1 MRGLFLAFVL
11 LLFSLPSTAQEA
23 GAGLTRL
30 ADAPPAPDFSLSDMD
45 GEVFRLSACCTTQRI
60 IVGQIGYI
68 DVPCNLGREAG
79 I

>member
-30 ADAPPAPDFSLSDMD
+30 ADAPPAPDFSLTDMD
-45 GEVFRLSACCTTQRI
+45 GEVYRLSDYRGRVL
-60 IVGQIGYI
+60 IV
-68 DVPCNLGREAG
+68 NFWATW
-79 I
+79 